1 MLADSEKIKVIE
13 KMQRYCAYQER
24 CHQEVRHKLLKIKV
38 FGDDL
43 EEIIGDLVQDNF
55 LNEERFA
62 RSYARGKFR
71 IKQWG
76 RVRIKNELKRRE
88 ISDYC
93 IRKAM
98 SEIEDD
104 AYLRTAEELAQRLLR
119 SYEEPITFADRQ
131 KAMQRMVRRGY
142 EYGLVKE
149 LIAG

>member
-1 MLADSEKIKVIE
+1 
-13 KMQRYCAYQER
+13 MQRYCAYQER

-119 SYEEPITFADRQ
+119 SYEQPITFADRQ